1 MCNHKSCLQSF
12 NSCIYMRVKNQDD
25 PSVNFSYT
33 AQQKILE
40 LDQLPVFGAISREL
54 ELSQAWALYQ
64 KITYYNN
71 FHFNSF
77 LKSLKKHNF
86 GSHQPC
92 TRQTK
97 YILKKGENL
106 PHQPFVLKEKYHN
119 PQYMNYSNEP
129 KLALKSTYESEE
141 AS

>member
-1 MCNHKSCLQSF
+1 MSPYMQTKRLVQNVQPQVLSPILQF
-12 NSCIYMRVKNQDD
+12 LYIYERVKNQDD
-25 PSVNFSYT
+25 PSVNFSYN

-40 LDQLPVFGAISREL
+40 LDQLPVFGAISTEL

-97 YILKKGENL
+97 YILKKQVRLVFLGL
-106 PHQPFVLKEKYHN
+106 WFYLTKTQDKYL
-119 PQYMNYSNEP
+119 S
-129 KLALKSTYESEE
+129 
-141 AS
+141 